1 MEKICVFCGS
11 SKGAVPEYMEA
22 AEKLGNTIA
31 ENELDLVYGGA
42 KVGLMGKVATTV
54 IENKGNVVGV
64 IPRDLFEKEV
74 ANTDLDNLHIVES
87 MHERKAMM
95 AEMSDAF
102 VALPGGFGTFE
113 ELFEILTWA
122 QLGFHK
128 KPIGIL
134 NINGYY
140 DKLIEFV
147 DNAIGEKFVKEEH
160 RQMFFVDDC
169 PKSLINK
176 FKTYA
181 PPVIDK
187 AEWIL
192 GINK

>member
-1 MEKICVFCGS
+1 MKKICVFCGS
-11 SKGAVPEYMEA
+11 SKGAVPEYLAA
-22 AEKLGNTIA
+22 AEKLGNVLSVNDF
-31 ENELDLVYGGA
+31 ELVYGGA
-42 KVGLMGKVATTV
+42 KVGLMGKVASTV
-54 IENKGNVVGV
+54 CENGGEVTGV

-74 ANTDLDNLHIVES
+74 ANTDLENLHVVES

-95 AEMSDAF
+95 ADMSDAF
-102 VALPGGFGTFE
+102 IALPGGFGTFE

-140 DKLIEFV
+140 DKLIEFI
-147 DNAIGEKFVKEEH
+147 DNAIDQRFVKEEH
-160 RQMFFVDDC
+160 KEMFIVEEC
-169 PKSLINK
+169 PERLIEK
-176 FKTYA
+176 FKTYNA
-181 PPVIDK
+181 PVIDK

-192 GINK
+192 GINN